1 MRLVARLSVLAGLA
15 ALVLPGQ
22 ASAAVETMSFTAAP
36 ITVTKYEVAR
46 GVQLA
51 PSPRVDGYVVG
62 MSAEVVDV
70 LGNPVAIQDV
80 MLHHVVF
87 AKLGVPDYTCSNIE
101 DYSGQPTP
109 FQAQRFYAEGEENF
123 ALSLPEGYGYP
134 NRGQDAWGLLYMLM
148 NHHPHSMV
156 VRIRYT
162 VRYVTGEARAPVK
175 PVWLDVKNCR
185 ADPVFNV
192 AGTGKPGST
201 VSRTADFRMPESGHF
216 VAGGGHLHGGGVSL
230 DVSNTRCGSLFTSY
244 PTWGLVFPRPVL
256 HEPGPMQMTGFADV
270 AGRPVATGDTVRLT
284 ARYDNTRPHVRVMG
298 IMILFFA
305 PGPVSGCSSFPSTV
319 PAPSQADRVTI
330 DLLKRPSGPLWRD
343 IRGTWVG
350 DYAFGA
356 QRVSLRR
363 GAKFTWRFRGGVE
376 HDVTLATGPAGFAS
390 PSMRAGSYTYRFTRP
405 GTYRLFCSLHPA
417 RMTQVVAVR

>member
-1 MRLVARLSVLAGLA
+1 MRLVARLTVLAGLA

-22 ASAAVETMSFTAAP
+22 ASAGVETMSFTAAP

-162 VRYVTGEARAPVK
+162 VRYVTGEARTPVK

-201 VSRTADFRMPESGHF
+201 VARTADFRIPESGHF

-256 HEPGPMQMTGFADV
+256 HEPGPMQMTGFADL

-319 PAPSQADRVTI
+319 PAPSQAERVTI
-330 DLLKRPSGPLWRD
+330 DLLKRPSGPLRRD
-343 IRGTWVG
+343 IRSTWVG

-417 RMTQVVAVR
+417 RMTQVVTVR

>member
-1 MRLVARLSVLAGLA
+1 MRLLARLSVLAGLA
-15 ALVLPGQ
+15 ALILPGQ
-22 ASAAVETMSFTAAP
+22 AAAGVETLTFTAAP

-70 LGNPVAIQDV
+70 LGNPVAMQDV

-123 ALSLPEGYGYP
+123 ALSLPDGFGYP

-162 VRYVTGEARAPVK
+162 VRYATAEARTPVK

-192 AGTGKPGST
+192 PGTGKRGST
-201 VSRTADFRMPESGHF
+201 VTRSADFRMPDSGHF
-216 VAGGGHLHGGGVSL
+216 VAGGGHLHGGGISL
-230 DVSNTRCGSLFTSY
+230 DVSNTRCGSLFASY

-256 HEPGPMQMTGFADV
+256 HEPGPLHMTGFADV
-270 AGRPVATGDTVRLT
+270 SGRPVAAGDTVRLT
-284 ARYDNTRPHVRVMG
+284 ATYDNTRPHVRVMG

-319 PAPSQADRVTI
+319 PAASRADPVKI
-330 DLLKRPSGPLWRD
+330 DLLKQPAGPLRRD

-363 GAKFTWRFRGGVE
+363 GAKFTWRFRGGVD

-390 PSMRAGSYTYRFTRP
+390 PSMRTGRYTYSFAHR

-417 RMTQVVAVR
+417 RMTQMVIVR

>member
-51 PSPRVDGYVVG
+51 PSPSVDGYVVG

>member
-15 ALVLPGQ
+15 VVVLPGQ

-175 PVWLDVKNCR
+175 PVWMDVKNCR
-185 ADPVFNV
+185 ADPVFTV

-201 VSRTADFRMPESGHF
+201 VSRTAAFRMPESGHF

-256 HEPGPMQMTGFADV
+256 HEPGPMHMTGFADV

-330 DLLKRPSGPLWRD
+330 DLLKRPSGPLRRD
-343 IRGTWVG
+343 IRSTWVG

-356 QRVSLRR
+356 QRVSLPR
-363 GAKFTWRFRGGVE
+363 GARFTWRFRGGVE

-417 RMTQVVAVR
+417 RMTQVVSVR

>member
-22 ASAAVETMSFTAAP
+22 AAAGVETMSFTAAP

-101 DYSGQPTP
+101 DYSGEPTP

-162 VRYVTGEARAPVK
+162 VRYVTGEARTPVK

-192 AGTGKPGST
+192 AGTGKLGST

-270 AGRPVATGDTVRLT
+270 AGRPVAAGDTVRLT

-305 PGPVSGCSSFPSTV
+305 PGPVSDCSSFPSSV
-319 PAPSQADRVTI
+319 PAPSQAERVTI
-330 DLLKRPSGPLWRD
+330 DLLKRPSGPLRRD
-343 IRGTWVG
+343 IRSTWVG

-417 RMTQVVAVR
+417 RMTQVVTVR

>member
-51 PSPRVDGYVVG
+51 PSPSVDGYVVG

-417 RMTQVVAVR
+417 RMTQVVSVR